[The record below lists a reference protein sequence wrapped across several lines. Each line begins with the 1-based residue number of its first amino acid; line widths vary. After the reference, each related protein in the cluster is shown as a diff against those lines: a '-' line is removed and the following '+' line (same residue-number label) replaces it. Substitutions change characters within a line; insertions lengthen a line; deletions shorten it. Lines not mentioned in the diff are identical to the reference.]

1 MSTHML
7 RRTASPGPCRCAL
20 AGREALLI
28 ACWSPKGGSGTTVV
42 ATTLGL
48 LLAEDLPDGALVAD
62 LEGDVPIVLGM
73 PDPPFDRGV
82 RQWLAASPDVGVDA
96 LRRLVGPADAPG
108 LSVLPAGI
116 AGAAGPARD
125 GRADDLVGALSALG
139 PPVVCDCGTLR
150 DDAELSVA
158 AAATL
163 SLCVVRPCY
172 VALRR
177 ALRAPVRP
185 SGIVLVTEP
194 GRSLGRRDVEDV
206 IGAPVRAEIE
216 LDPRVARA
224 VDAGLLATRLPRG
237 LHRALRDAA

>member
-1 MSTHML
+1 
-7 RRTASPGPCRCAL
+7 
-20 AGREALLI
+20 LLI

-42 ATTLGL
+42 AATLGL
-48 LLAEDLPDGALVAD
+48 LLAEELPSGAVVAD

-73 PDPPFDRGV
+73 PDPPLDRGV
-82 RQWLAASPDVGVDA
+82 RQWLAVSPDVGVDA
-96 LRRLVGPADAPG
+96 LRRLVVPADAPG
-108 LSVLPAGI
+108 LSVLPAG
-116 AGAAGPARD
+116 AGVGGAVPE
-125 GRADDLVGALSALG
+125 GRADDLVTALSALG
-139 PPVVCDCGTLR
+139 RPVVCDCGTLR
-150 DDAELSVA
+150 DDAEVSVA
-158 AAATL
+158 AGATL

-185 SGIVLVTEP
+185 SGVVLVTEP
-194 GRSLGRRDVEDV
+194 GRSLGRRDVENV

-216 LDPRVARA
+216 LDPLVARA

>member
-1 MSTHML
+1 M
-7 RRTASPGPCRCAL
+7 
-20 AGREALLI
+20 LI

-42 ATTLGL
+42 AATLGL
-48 LLAEDLPDGALVAD
+48 LLAEELRGGAVVAD

-73 PDPPFDRGV
+73 ADPPSDRGL
-82 RQWLAASPDVGVDA
+82 RQWLAASADVGVDA
-96 LRRLVGPADAPG
+96 LRRLLVPADAPG
-108 LSVLPAGI
+108 LSVLPAGA
-116 AGAAGPARD
+116 AGAAGGAGD
-125 GRADDLVGALSALG
+125 GRADDLVTALSGLG

-150 DDAELSVA
+150 DDAEVSVA
-158 AAATL
+158 AGATL

-185 SGIVLVTEP
+185 SGVVLVTEP
-194 GRSLGRRDVEDV
+194 GRSLGRRDVENV
-206 IGAPVRAEIE
+206 LGAPVRAEIE
-216 LDPRVARA
+216 LDPLVARA

>member
-1 MSTHML
+1 M
-7 RRTASPGPCRCAL
+7 
-20 AGREALLI
+20 I

-42 ATTLGL
+42 AATLGL
-48 LLAEDLPDGALVAD
+48 LLAEELRGGAVVAD

-73 PDPPFDRGV
+73 ADPPSDRGL
-82 RQWLAASPDVGVDA
+82 RQWLAASADVGVDA
-96 LRRLVGPADAPG
+96 LRRLLVPADAPG
-108 LSVLPAGI
+108 LSVLPAGA
-116 AGAAGPARD
+116 AGAAGGAGD
-125 GRADDLVGALSALG
+125 GRADDLVTALSGLG

-150 DDAELSVA
+150 DDAEVSVA
-158 AAATL
+158 AGATL

-185 SGIVLVTEP
+185 SGVVLVTEP
-194 GRSLGRRDVEDV
+194 GRSLGRRDVENV
-206 IGAPVRAEIE
+206 LGAPVRAEIE
-216 LDPRVARA
+216 LDPLVARA

>member
-1 MSTHML
+1 
-7 RRTASPGPCRCAL
+7 
-20 AGREALLI
+20 LLI

-42 ATTLGL
+42 AATLGL
-48 LLAEDLPDGALVAD
+48 LLAEELPSGAVVAD

-73 PDPPFDRGV
+73 PDPPLDRGV

-96 LRRLVGPADAPG
+96 LRRLVVPADAPG
-108 LSVLPAGI
+108 LSVLPAG
-116 AGAAGPARD
+116 AGVGGAVPE
-125 GRADDLVGALSALG
+125 GRADDLVTALSALG
-139 PPVVCDCGTLR
+139 RPVVCDCGTLR
-150 DDAELSVA
+150 DDAEVSVA
-158 AAATL
+158 AGATL

-185 SGIVLVTEP
+185 SGVVLVTEP
-194 GRSLGRRDVEDV
+194 GRSLGRRDVENV

-216 LDPRVARA
+216 LDPLVARA

>member
-1 MSTHML
+1 
-7 RRTASPGPCRCAL
+7 
-20 AGREALLI
+20 LLI

-42 ATTLGL
+42 AATLGL
-48 LLAEDLPDGALVAD
+48 LLAEELRGGAVVAD

-73 PDPPFDRGV
+73 ADPPSGRGL
-82 RQWLAASPDVGVDA
+82 RQWLAASADVGVDA
-96 LRRLVGPADAPG
+96 LRRLLVPADAPG
-108 LSVLPAGI
+108 LSVLPAGA
-116 AGAAGPARD
+116 AGAAGGAGD
-125 GRADDLVGALSALG
+125 GRADDLVTALSGLG

-150 DDAELSVA
+150 DDAEVSVA
-158 AAATL
+158 AGATL

-185 SGIVLVTEP
+185 SGVVLVTEP
-194 GRSLGRRDVEDV
+194 GRSLGRRDVENV
-206 IGAPVRAEIE
+206 LGAPVRAEIE
-216 LDPRVARA
+216 LDPLVARA

>member
-1 MSTHML
+1 
-7 RRTASPGPCRCAL
+7 
-20 AGREALLI
+20 
-28 ACWSPKGGSGTTVV
+28 
-42 ATTLGL
+42 L
-48 LLAEDLPDGALVAD
+48 LLAEELRGGAVVAD

-73 PDPPFDRGV
+73 PDPPSDRGL
-82 RQWLAASPDVGVDA
+82 RQWLAASADVGVDA
-96 LRRLVGPADAPG
+96 LRRLVVSAEAHG
-108 LSVLPAGI
+108 LSVLPAGGGVV
-116 AGAAGPARD
+116 GAAVAARD
-125 GRADDLVGALSALG
+125 GRADDLVTAMSALG

-150 DDAELSVA
+150 DDAELAVA
-158 AAATL
+158 AGATL

-185 SGIVLVTEP
+185 SGVVLVTEP
-194 GRSLGRRDVEDV
+194 GRSLGRRDVENV

-216 LDPRVARA
+216 LDPLVARA

>member
-1 MSTHML
+1 M
-7 RRTASPGPCRCAL
+7 
-20 AGREALLI
+20 LI

-48 LLAEDLPDGALVAD
+48 LLAEELRGGAVVAD

-73 PDPPFDRGV
+73 PDPPSDRGL
-82 RQWLAASPDVGVDA
+82 RQWLAASADVGVDA
-96 LRRLVGPADAPG
+96 LRRLVVPAGVPG
-108 LSVLPAGI
+108 LSVLPAGVRVV
-116 AGAAGPARD
+116 AGG
-125 GRADDLVGALSALG
+125 GRADDLVTALSGLG

-158 AAATL
+158 AGATL

-185 SGIVLVTEP
+185 SGVVLVTEP
-194 GRSLGRRDVEDV
+194 GRSLGRRDVENV
-206 IGAPVRAEIE
+206 LGAPVRAEIE
-216 LDPRVARA
+216 LDPLVARA